1 MTDYRNDFG
10 PFDGKIWLNS
20 ASEGALP
27 KVAVA
32 ALHEAI
38 SWKVNPAYLTHQRFA
53 QVPEK
58 LKTALSRLLNADASD
73 IILGNSATYGIHLLA
88 NGVPFQ
94 AGDEILV
101 MQNDF
106 PTDILPWLF
115 LKEDGVVILQLSTR
129 APVVSPEE
137 ILRAI
142 TPRTRLI
149 CLPHVHTFSGHVVD
163 IEAIGKICRERGIVF
178 VVNVSQSLGYMP
190 IDLRRWPIDAI
201 TSAGFKWLCGPY
213 GTGFCWMKRT
223 LRESLTYRQAFWVN
237 MMSEGELAGTGE
249 LRLTPQSTAKTFDV
263 FGTANF
269 FNFVPWTASIEY
281 LLGIGIPKVA
291 AHIDARVENFVMNL
305 DRKKYHLIS
314 KDERSERSALIVFSH
329 DDQAKNNSIFRV
341 LLENGIYAAKW
352 KGNIRVAPHIFNTD
366 ADIEKTLQVLNG
378 AI

>member
-1 MTDYRNDFG
+1 MTDHHNDFG

-27 KVAVA
+27 KVSVA
-32 ALHEAI
+32 ALQQAI

-58 LKTALSRLLNADASD
+58 LKNALAQLLNADAND

-88 NGVPFQ
+88 NGIPFR

-115 LKEDGVVILQLSTR
+115 LKEDGVVLLQLSTR
-129 APVVSPEE
+129 APVISPEE

-190 IDLRRWPIDAI
+190 IDLSRWPVDAI

-213 GTGFCWMKRT
+213 GTGFCWMRKA
-223 LRESLTYRQAFWVN
+223 LRESLIYRQAFWVN
-237 MMSEGELAGTGE
+237 IMSEDELAGTGE
-249 LRLTPQSTAKTFDV
+249 LRLTPQKTARSFDV

-281 LLGIGIPKVA
+281 LLGIGIPKIA
-291 AHIDARVENFVMNL
+291 AHIDARVENFITHL

-314 KDERSERSALIVFSH
+314 KEEKPERSALIVFSH
-329 DDQAKNNSIFRV
+329 DDQAKNNGVFRV
-341 LLENGIYAAKW
+341 LLENNIYAAKW
-352 KGNIRVAPHIFNTD
+352 KGNIRIAPHIFNTD

-378 AI
+378 SI